1 MTANNFTREELELAL
16 ERIQKGQSRIVDG
29 SRRLSIAAVA
39 EEAGFSAAL
48 IHNSYP
54 EFAERIRLILGRP
67 RRVRKDASG
76 EKVDHL
82 NRLVLDLKE
91 QIADLQSDLRKIAVQ
106 NLLLSEENR
115 SLRIQLKTL
124 GERSNSKD

>member
-1 MTANNFTREELELAL
+1 MDWLSPFQVQDSRQHIVLKSVFQGFEILDNLKLA
-16 ERIQKGQSRIVDG
+16 QG
-29 SRRLSIAAVA
+29 
-39 EEAGFSAAL
+39 
-48 IHNSYP
+48 
-54 EFAERIRLILGRP
+54 IRF
-67 RRVRKDASG
+67 
-76 EKVDHL
+76 
-82 NRLVLDLKE
+82 DLKE